1 MLQTATKI
9 VIGAAVIMW
18 TIIILVFLIVTIYNK
33 ATGRG
38 LKKSGANTTQDLHV
52 QSYNINYEDVRAAD
66 VKDIINSDN
75 NTSDNNANKSAKGN
89 LCL

>member
-9 VIGAAVIMW
+9 VICAAVIMW
-18 TIIILVFLIVTIYNK
+18 TIIILVFLIVTIYNI

-38 LKKSGANTTQDLHV
+38 LKKSGVNTTQDLHV
-52 QSYNINYEDVRAAD
+52 QSHNINYEDVRAAD